1 MHVPGKPVG
10 VQSTSATNGSQGRV
24 GHENTTDGFASPES
38 LMHKEPS
45 TATVEKPVVVNVGLE
60 MHQW

>member
-1 MHVPGKPVG
+1 MG

-60 MHQW
+60 THQW